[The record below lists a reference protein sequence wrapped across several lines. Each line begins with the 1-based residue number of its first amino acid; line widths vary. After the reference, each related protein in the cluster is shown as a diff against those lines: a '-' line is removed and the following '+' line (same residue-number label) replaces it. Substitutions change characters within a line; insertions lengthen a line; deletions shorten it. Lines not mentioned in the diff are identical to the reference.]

1 MIAMHSCHGL
11 QPTVLA
17 VLLFYFPTARV
28 EWNVFVGEA
37 YFCWLSISGSG
48 RFYGAILSISKPF
61 FIILF
66 PKLHCPEIA
75 LYINV
80 NHAYVLRV
88 SQGTK
93 LPLQTQCRRTT
104 VSLHLLST
112 NLAGCGRRRWHSCS
126 FLDSHAFQLRWQPIN
141 LSACNSRSKEYFRV
155 SGISTILRLSQ
166 TQTGVRL
173 VCFIAPSP
181 ALSLLQDP
189 RGILLEALPLFLRKT
204 RTFP

>member
-1 MIAMHSCHGL
+1 MDCNPLFWQFSC
-11 QPTVLA
+11 
-17 VLLFYFPTARV
+17 FIFPPQ
-28 EWNVFVGEA
+28 EWNEMYLLVKLIFAGFPSQAVED
-37 YFCWLSISGSG
+37 FMELSCP
-48 RFYGAILSISKPF
+48 FQNLF

-126 FLDSHAFQLRWQPIN
+126 FLDSRAFQLRWQPIN
-141 LSACNSRSKEYFRV
+141 LSARNSRSKEYFRV

-166 TQTGVRL
+166 TQTGARL

-189 RGILLEALPLFLRKT
+189 RGILLEALPLFLQKT